1 MNEKLTTYLRHAIT
15 SLPAVFA
22 GFAANGFLTADE
34 AAKLDG
40 ELKAFLV
47 GVAAVLAAAVTRWV
61 MRLVAKHAPQFSN
74 IFGGPS
80 GGAAAAVAMTAA
92 AWGGVAMAGALL
104 MSSCVVGV
112 DERGGWSV
120 RPDPL
125 TVDASLKYLIR
136 HEGDAKSGLT
146 EWEYYDAET
155 GKLIEPADYAAYGIQ
170 PE

>member
-1 MNEKLTTYLRHAIT
+1 
-15 SLPAVFA
+15 
-22 GFAANGFLTADE
+22 
-34 AAKLDG
+34 
-40 ELKAFLV
+40 
-47 GVAAVLAAAVTRWV
+47 
-61 MRLVAKHAPQFSN
+61 
-74 IFGGPS
+74 
-80 GGAAAAVAMTAA
+80 
-92 AWGGVAMAGALL
+92 MAGALL

-125 TVDASLKYLIR
+125 TVDAGLKYLIR

-146 EWEYYDAET
+146 QWEYYDAET